1 MAPMS
6 DEPWREGGE
15 PACMLHL
22 VCPECGRI
30 RKRPGDPVCEHCG
43 AAAEDEDPAT
53 GTGRGPEGVGTAR
66 APESGDAG

>member
-1 MAPMS
+1 MAFPQTTGGGTMAPMS

-30 RKRPGDPVCEHCG
+30 RERRGDPVCEHCG
-43 AAAEDEDPAT
+43 AAAEDED
-53 GTGRGPEGVGTAR
+53 TGRRVLDG
-66 APESGDAG
+66 GDKS